1 MVSLVCGFIPT
12 AVTTSDLV
20 RYVEGIG
27 SVRKAQKLLNSVPKN
42 QAIVGASS
50 VDDVSGVIMLH
61 SHFLL
66 IDQMVIIWCLSTQQ
80 GNTHTL
86 PSQKVSVVF
95 QHRMYCAVE
104 RICSLLS

>member
-50 VDDVSGVIMLH
+50 VDDVFGCVIMLR

-66 IDQMVIIWCLSTQQ
+66 IDQVVIIW
-80 GNTHTL
+80 
-86 PSQKVSVVF
+86 
-95 QHRMYCAVE
+95 
-104 RICSLLS
+104 